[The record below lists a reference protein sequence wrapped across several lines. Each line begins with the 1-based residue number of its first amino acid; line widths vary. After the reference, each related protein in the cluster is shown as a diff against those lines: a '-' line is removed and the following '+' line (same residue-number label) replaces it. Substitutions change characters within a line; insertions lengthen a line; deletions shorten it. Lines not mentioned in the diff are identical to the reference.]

1 MVKSPF
7 FFFFF
12 FKILSF
18 KRKSFFLFV
27 SMQYKNEINKKFRKK
42 KNSVIE
48 NRKRENDRSDIIL
61 GLEDGKFLIVK
72 KSRFCSFSIYI
83 YIYSFQIVNI
93 ISSKFYKISDV

>member
-1 MVKSPF
+1 
-7 FFFFF
+7 
-12 FKILSF
+12 
-18 KRKSFFLFV
+18 
-27 SMQYKNEINKKFRKK
+27 MQCKNEINKKFRKK

-72 KSRFCSFSIYI
+72 NVSFLFFFNIYI